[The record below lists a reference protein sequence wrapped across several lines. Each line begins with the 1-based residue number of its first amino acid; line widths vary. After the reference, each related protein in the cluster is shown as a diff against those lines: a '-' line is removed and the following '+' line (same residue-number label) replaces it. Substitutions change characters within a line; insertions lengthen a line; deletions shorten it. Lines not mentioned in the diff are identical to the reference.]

1 MERVEYIKPSI
12 EIVKIYSPTILV
24 GSPPESVLTGPDGKP
39 ISGGPGFGGSDGDG
53 NDF

>member
-12 EIVKIYSPTILV
+12 KIVKIYSPTILA

-39 ISGGPGFGGSDGDG
+39 ITGGPGFDDSGWTEGE
-53 NDF
+53 F